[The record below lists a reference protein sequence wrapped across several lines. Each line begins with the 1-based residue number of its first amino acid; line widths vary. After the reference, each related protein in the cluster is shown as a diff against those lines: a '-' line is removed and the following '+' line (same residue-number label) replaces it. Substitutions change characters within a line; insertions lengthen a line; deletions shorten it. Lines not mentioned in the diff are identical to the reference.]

1 VARGLVRH
9 GQERGRVRTHQLDVP
24 QLDHRRH
31 FKCNRN
37 RIEDFPNLSRFLQT
51 LYRVPGIAATVNMDH
66 IKRHYY
72 MSHEHINPTRI
83 VPVGPR
89 LKFMEDADTAARSLQ

>member
-1 VARGLVRH
+1 
-9 GQERGRVRTHQLDVP
+9 
-24 QLDHRRH
+24 
-31 FKCNRN
+31 
-37 RIEDFPNLSRFLQT
+37 
-51 LYRVPGIAATVNMDH
+51 MDH